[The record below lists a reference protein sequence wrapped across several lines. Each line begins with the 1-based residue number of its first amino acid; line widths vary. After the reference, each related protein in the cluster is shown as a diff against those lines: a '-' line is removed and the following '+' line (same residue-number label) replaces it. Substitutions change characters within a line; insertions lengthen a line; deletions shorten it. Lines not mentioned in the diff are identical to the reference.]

1 MGLPGSSPLARGL
14 RGHHLHIGQGGRIIP
29 ARAGFTPAPARESG
43 PRRDHPRSRGVYY
56 LGDRVSPGDAGS
68 SPLARGLLEVTVDGL
83 TIDGI
88 IPARAGFTTRASFSG
103 SGLRDHPRSRGVYL
117 AVTVGTA
124 ATAGSSPL
132 ARGLPHVGGIEVGE
146 TRIIPA
152 RAGFTLIAVV
162 VTSGFADH
170 PRSRGVYRSST
181 QPEGPSRG
189 SSPLARGLP
198 EREPASH
205 GGPGII
211 PARAG
216 FTLSAAVGEQCRGD
230 HPRSRGVYV
239 RPGALRRS

>member
-1 MGLPGSSPLARGL
+1 MG
-14 RGHHLHIGQGGRIIP
+14 
-29 ARAGFTPAPARESG
+29 
-43 PRRDHPRSRGVYY
+43 RDHPRSRGVY
-56 LGDRVSPGDAGS
+56 LPMSPCRDGGGGS
-68 SPLARGLLEVTVDGL
+68 SPLARGLPPVGIAASLPT
-83 TIDGI
+83 GI

-216 FTLSAAVGEQCRGD
+216 FTR
-230 HPRSRGVYV
+230 
-239 RPGALRRS
+239 